1 MDQCSSYPL
10 QIPSSSNSSANSSA
24 SSRQQFQYHLQQQ
37 RLHQQ
42 QQLYDTLSGQRCFS
56 DGSSP
61 THTTPPTSAS
71 ASDSASWPPHRNE
84 VHPSQQSQLFVLRHP
99 EHHQQEPVAVKCESN
114 MTERVANG
122 STLRNSDDPMPS
134 TSDFV
139 KKLYKSVPWPLF
151 VAPKLMY
158 YAGCLRT
165 LHFNPSYVGVHKVIA
180 SL

>member
-24 SSRQQFQYHLQQQ
+24 SSASRQQLQYHLQQQQ

-42 QQLYDTLSGQRCFS
+42 QQLYDTLSGHRHFS
-56 DGSSP
+56 DGLSP
-61 THTTPPTSAS
+61 TRTTSPTSAS

-84 VHPSQQSQLFVLRHP
+84 VHPSQQSQLFFLRHP
-99 EHHQQEPVAVKCESN
+99 EHHQQESVVVKRESN
-114 MTERVANG
+114 MTERVSNG

-139 KKLYKSVPWPLF
+139 KKLYKSVLLWPLF
-151 VAPKLMY
+151 VAP
-158 YAGCLRT
+158 
-165 LHFNPSYVGVHKVIA
+165 N
-180 SL
+180 